1 MLPGI
6 PGTIGGAVMMNAG
19 AYGGEIS
26 NHLVEVEVL
35 RGGKIMRVSK
45 ENAGFSY
52 RKSGFAGDII
62 LGAAF
67 RLPAG
72 DRGASMKLRRELLIK
87 RNTAQPVNLP
97 NSGSMFKNPPGNHAA
112 KLIEEAGMKGKRIGN
127 AQISEKHANFIVNHG
142 GGTARDVLGLIE
154 AARSAVFERTGIR
167 LELEVKL
174 LGFTSGA
181 PKEMAS

>member
-1 MLPGI
+1 
-6 PGTIGGAVMMNAG
+6 
-19 AYGGEIS
+19 
-26 NHLVEVEVL
+26 
-35 RGGKIMRVSK
+35 
-45 ENAGFSY
+45 
-52 RKSGFAGDII
+52 
-62 LGAAF
+62 
-67 RLPAG
+67 
-72 DRGASMKLRRELLIK
+72 MKLRRELLIK

-142 GGTARDVLGLIE
+142 GGTAGDVLGLIE

-174 LGFTSGA
+174 LGFTSGT